1 MSNDPI
7 PFGRPMLD
15 KAEIEAVTRV
25 LSGPTLVHGP
35 VGHEFEQR
43 FAERI
48 GSRRAVGVSSCT
60 AGLHLSLLVNGV
72 GPGDAVAV
80 PAMTHVATA
89 HAVEYCS
96 ARPRFVDV
104 EADSGNID
112 PEDLAEAVTPELKA
126 IMVVHYLGLP
136 CDMDQILPLAEKAG
150 AFVVEDCAL
159 AVDATYGGAKA
170 GTLGL
175 TGCFSFYPIKHM
187 TTVEGGMVTTDDEE
201 VAAAIAQRK
210 AFGYDRALGQRA
222 KPGIYDVTALG
233 YNYRMSEV
241 QAAVGLSQLGKLDAF
256 QSARAENHRI
266 LKSALAEVDEITV
279 FEPLKGKA
287 VSSHYCLN
295 AVLPRDRSIA
305 RDAVVAELRE
315 AGVGT
320 SVHYPRAV
328 PLMAYYRDKYGYREG
343 QFPVAEWLA
352 EQTISLPVGPHL
364 KEGDALRIAEAVK
377 EAVRRARP

>member
-1 MSNDPI
+1 MSNHPI
-7 PFGRPMLD
+7 PFGRPLLD
-15 KAEIEAVTRV
+15 AEEIEAVTRV

-35 VGHEFEQR
+35 VSHAFEQR

-48 GSRRAVGVSSCT
+48 GSRHAVALSSCT
-60 AGLHLSLLVNGV
+60 AGLHLSLLVKGV

-89 HAVEYCS
+89 HAVEFCG

-112 PEDLAEAVTPELKA
+112 PEELAEAVTPALKA

-136 CDMDQILPLAEKAG
+136 CDMDRILALAEKAG

-187 TTVEGGMVTTDDEE
+187 TTVEGGMVTTDDED
-201 VAAAIAQRK
+201 VATAIAQRK

-241 QAAVGLSQLGKLDAF
+241 QAAVGLAQLGKLDAF
-256 QSARAENHRI
+256 QRARAENHRI
-266 LKSALAEVDEITV
+266 LKSALAELDEITV

-295 AVLPRDRSIA
+295 AVLPRDRSVA
-305 RDAVVAELRE
+305 RDRVVASLKEV
-315 AGVGT
+315 GVGT

-328 PLMAYYRDKYGYREG
+328 PLMTYYRDKYGYREG

-364 KEGDALRIAEAVK
+364 KEGDALRIAEAFK
-377 EAVRRARP
+377 EAVRRARA

>member
-1 MSNDPI
+1 MSNHPI
-7 PFGRPMLD
+7 PFGRPLLD
-15 KAEIEAVTRV
+15 AEEIEAVTRV

-35 VGHEFEQR
+35 VSHAFEQR

-48 GSRRAVGVSSCT
+48 GSRHAVALSSCT
-60 AGLHLSLLVNGV
+60 AGLHLSLLVKGV

-89 HAVEYCS
+89 HAVEFCG

-112 PEDLAEAVTPELKA
+112 PEDLAAAVTPELKA

-136 CDMDQILPLAEKAG
+136 CDMDRILALAEKAG

-187 TTVEGGMVTTDDEE
+187 TTVEGGMVTTDDED
-201 VAAAIAQRK
+201 VATAIAQRK

-241 QAAVGLSQLGKLDAF
+241 QAAVGLAQLGKLDAF
-256 QSARAENHRI
+256 QRARAENHRI
-266 LKSALAEVDEITV
+266 LKSALAELDEITV

-295 AVLPRDRSIA
+295 AVLPRDRSVA
-305 RDAVVAELRE
+305 RDRVVASLKEV
-315 AGVGT
+315 GVGT

-328 PLMAYYRDKYGYREG
+328 PLMTYYRDKYGYREG

-364 KEGDALRIAEAVK
+364 KEGDALRIAEAFK
-377 EAVRRARP
+377 EAVRRARA

>member
-1 MSNDPI
+1 MSNHPI
-7 PFGRPMLD
+7 PFGRPLLD
-15 KAEIEAVTRV
+15 AEEIEAVTRV

-35 VGHEFEQR
+35 VSHEFEQR

-48 GSRRAVGVSSCT
+48 GSRHAVALSSCT

-89 HAVEYCS
+89 HAVEFCG

-112 PEDLAEAVTPELKA
+112 PEDLAAAVTPELKA

-136 CDMDQILPLAEKAG
+136 CDMDRILALAEKAG

-187 TTVEGGMVTTDDEE
+187 TTVEGGMVTTDDED
-201 VAAAIAQRK
+201 VATAIAQRK

-241 QAAVGLSQLGKLDAF
+241 QAAVGLAQLGKLDAF
-256 QSARAENHRI
+256 QRARAENHRI
-266 LKSALAEVDEITV
+266 LKSALAELDEITV

-295 AVLPRDRSIA
+295 AVLPRDRSVA
-305 RDAVVAELRE
+305 RDRVVASLKEV
-315 AGVGT
+315 GVGT

-328 PLMAYYRDKYGYREG
+328 PLMTYYRDKYGYREG

-364 KEGDALRIAEAVK
+364 KEGDALRIAEAFK
-377 EAVRRARP
+377 EAVRRARA

>member
-1 MSNDPI
+1 MSNHPI

-15 KAEIEAVTRV
+15 TDEIEAVTRV

-35 VGHEFEQR
+35 VSHEFEQR

-48 GSRRAVGVSSCT
+48 GTRRAVSVSSCT
-60 AGLHLSLLVNGV
+60 AGLHLSLLVNDV

-89 HAVEYCS
+89 HAVEFCG

-136 CDMDQILPLAEKAG
+136 CDMDRILPLAEKAG

-159 AVDATYGGAKA
+159 AVDATYGGVKA

-187 TTVEGGMVTTDDEE
+187 TTVEGGMVTTDDGD

-241 QAAVGLSQLGKLDAF
+241 QAAVGLAQLGKLDAF
-256 QSARAENHRI
+256 QRARAENHRI
-266 LKSALAEVDEITV
+266 LKSALAEMGEITV

-364 KEGDALRIAEAVK
+364 KEGDALRIAEAFK
-377 EAVRRARP
+377 EALRRARA

>member
-1 MSNDPI
+1 MSNHPI
-7 PFGRPMLD
+7 PFGRPLLD
-15 KAEIEAVTRV
+15 AEEIEAVTRV

-35 VGHEFEQR
+35 VSHAFEQR
-43 FAERI
+43 FAERV
-48 GSRRAVGVSSCT
+48 GSRHAVSLSSCT

-89 HAVEYCS
+89 HAVEFCG

-112 PEDLAEAVTPELKA
+112 PEDLAAAVTPALKA

-136 CDMDQILPLAEKAG
+136 CDMDRILALAEKAG

-187 TTVEGGMVTTDDEE
+187 TTVEGGMVTTDDED
-201 VAAAIAQRK
+201 VATAIAQRK

-241 QAAVGLSQLGKLDAF
+241 QAAVGLAQLGKLDAF
-256 QSARAENHRI
+256 QRARAENHRI
-266 LKSALAEVDEITV
+266 LKSALAELDEITV

-295 AVLPRDRSIA
+295 AVLPRDRSVA
-305 RDAVVAELRE
+305 RDRVVASLKEV
-315 AGVGT
+315 GVGT

-328 PLMAYYRDKYGYREG
+328 PLMTYYRDKYGYREG

-364 KEGDALRIAEAVK
+364 KEGDALRIAEAFK
-377 EAVRRARP
+377 EAVRRARA

>member
-1 MSNDPI
+1 MSNHPI

-15 KAEIEAVTRV
+15 AEEIEAVTRV

-35 VGHEFEQR
+35 VSHAFEQR

-48 GSRRAVGVSSCT
+48 GSRHAVCLSSCT

-89 HAVEYCS
+89 HAVEFCG

-112 PEDLAEAVTPELKA
+112 PEDLAAAVTPALKA

-136 CDMDQILPLAEKAG
+136 CDMDRILALAEKAG

-201 VAAAIAQRK
+201 VATAIAQRK

-241 QAAVGLSQLGKLDAF
+241 QAAVGLAQLGKLDAF
-256 QSARAENHRI
+256 QRARAENHRI
-266 LKSALAEVDEITV
+266 LKSALAELDEITV

-295 AVLPRDRSIA
+295 AVLPRDRSVA
-305 RDAVVAELRE
+305 RDRVVASLKE

-328 PLMAYYRDKYGYREG
+328 PLMTYYRDKYGYREG

-364 KEGDALRIAEAVK
+364 KEGDALRIAEAFK
-377 EAVRRARP
+377 EAVRRARA

>member
-15 KAEIEAVTRV
+15 AEEIAAVTRV

-35 VGHEFEQR
+35 VSHAFEQR

-48 GSRRAVGVSSCT
+48 GSRRAVSVSSCT
-60 AGLHLSLLVNGV
+60 AGLHLSLLVNDV

-89 HAVEYCS
+89 HAVEFCG

-136 CDMDQILPLAEKAG
+136 CDMDRILALAEKAG

-187 TTVEGGMVTTDDEE
+187 TTVEGGMVTTDDED

-241 QAAVGLSQLGKLDAF
+241 QAAVGLAQLGKLDAF
-256 QSARAENHRI
+256 QRARAENHRI
-266 LKSALAEVDEITV
+266 LKSALAEIDEITV

-295 AVLPRDRSIA
+295 AVLPRDRSVA
-305 RDAVVAELRE
+305 RDAVVASLKE

-328 PLMAYYRDKYGYREG
+328 PLMTYYRDKYGYREG

-364 KEGDALRIAEAVK
+364 KEGDALRIAEAFK
-377 EAVRRARP
+377 EAVRRARA

>member
-1 MSNDPI
+1 MSNHPI

-15 KAEIEAVTRV
+15 AEEIEAVTRV

-35 VGHEFEQR
+35 VSHAFEQR

-48 GSRRAVGVSSCT
+48 GSRRAVALSSCT

-89 HAVEYCS
+89 HAVEFCG

-112 PEDLAEAVTPELKA
+112 PEDLAAAVTPALKA

-136 CDMDQILPLAEKAG
+136 CDMDRILALAEKAG

-187 TTVEGGMVTTDDEE
+187 TTVEGGMVTTDDED
-201 VAAAIAQRK
+201 VATAIAQRK

-241 QAAVGLSQLGKLDAF
+241 QAAVGRAQLGKLDAF
-256 QSARAENHRI
+256 QRARAENHRI
-266 LKSALAEVDEITV
+266 LKSALAELDEITV

-295 AVLPRDRSIA
+295 AVLPRDRSVA
-305 RDAVVAELRE
+305 RDRVVASLKEV
-315 AGVGT
+315 GVGT

-328 PLMAYYRDKYGYREG
+328 PLMTYYRDKYGYREG

-364 KEGDALRIAEAVK
+364 KEGDALRIAEAFK
-377 EAVRRARP
+377 EAVRRARA

>member
-1 MSNDPI
+1 MSNHPI
-7 PFGRPMLD
+7 PFGRPLLD
-15 KAEIEAVTRV
+15 AEEIEAVTRV

-35 VGHEFEQR
+35 VSHAFEQR

-48 GSRRAVGVSSCT
+48 GTRHAVALSSCT
-60 AGLHLSLLVNGV
+60 AGLHLSLLVNDV

-89 HAVEYCS
+89 HAVEFCG

-112 PEDLAEAVTPELKA
+112 PEDLAAAVTPELKA

-136 CDMDQILPLAEKAG
+136 CDMDRILALAEKAG

-187 TTVEGGMVTTDDEE
+187 TTVEGGMVTTDDED
-201 VAAAIAQRK
+201 VATAIAQRK

-241 QAAVGLSQLGKLDAF
+241 QAAVGLAQLGKLDAF
-256 QSARAENHRI
+256 QRARAENHRI
-266 LKSALAEVDEITV
+266 LKSALAELDEITV

-295 AVLPRDRSIA
+295 AVLPRDRSVA
-305 RDAVVAELRE
+305 RDRVVASLKE

-328 PLMAYYRDKYGYREG
+328 PLMTYYRDKYGYREG

-364 KEGDALRIAEAVK
+364 KEGDALRIAEAFK
-377 EAVRRARP
+377 EAVRRARA